1 MYTNNIT
8 CSGMLY
14 MSSGMPDGQQASL
27 FSMCESSN
35 ADGNPAVHAQSVA
48 GSSSTVSACG
58 TKFGILFILWI

>member
-1 MYTNNIT
+1 
-8 CSGMLY
+8 

-48 GSSSTVSACG
+48 GSSSTDSVCMWNKVWYTFHSVDLSYSVHVG
-58 TKFGILFILWI
+58 LTFE